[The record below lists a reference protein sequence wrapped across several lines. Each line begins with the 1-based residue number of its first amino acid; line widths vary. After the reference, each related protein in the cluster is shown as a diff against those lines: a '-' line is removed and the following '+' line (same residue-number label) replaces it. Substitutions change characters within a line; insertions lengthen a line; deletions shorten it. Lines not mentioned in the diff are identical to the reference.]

1 DICNCI
7 DESKGYDGA
16 TPTVPLTETVYK
28 SEDGVTITAILNR
41 DELLAGQTPECYNYA
56 KYLKA
61 HKIASYTELSEIRG
75 SSQMAA
81 KAGMKIHLYKG
92 NPQNF
97 KVTDIVDFEY
107 AKYFIKE
114 RADESMGIA

>member
-1 DICNCI
+1 M
-7 DESKGYDGA
+7 
-16 TPTVPLTETVYK
+16 
-28 SEDGVTITAILNR
+28 TITALLNR
-41 DELLAGQTPECYNYA
+41 DELLAGQTPECYNYV

-61 HKIASYTELSEIRG
+61 HKATSDAELADIRG

-97 KVTDIVDFEY
+97 KITTIVDFEY
-107 AKYFIKE
+107 AKYYIKE
-114 RADESMGIA
+114 RVNESVGIA